1 MTTALI
7 TADAFRPPLEPAR
20 VSRWLLWAVA
30 ALTFASL
37 LWAAVA
43 RLDETA
49 SAPGRVVPA
58 AELQVVSNLEG
69 GTVEAVLV
77 KPGARVAAGQ
87 PLLRLDAS
95 QNSADYGRSS
105 SLVAALAARAA
116 RLEGEATGRAPAFP
130 AGLPAAVVA
139 TEAALHAARRDEA
152 AAAASVESA
161 KLAQAERAL
170 GEAQADAGAR
180 GQAATLAAQ
189 EAAAL
194 APLVN
199 MGIEPRMALTR
210 ADSARAQAQGAAAA
224 AAMAVARARSAVAEA
239 RSGLRG
245 VAERFRSQA
254 AEQLAQTRADLAA
267 QSAAV
272 PAAAGRLSR
281 SVVRAPVAG
290 TVSRVLITTI
300 GGSVRPGEPLVEIV
314 PAGGGLV
321 VEAQVRPSDIAF
333 IHPGQRA
340 SVKLTAYDYSVY
352 GALPGTVERIS
363 ADAIGDPRGGEA
375 HYAVRVLTTGTL
387 RGQDGRALQVAS
399 GMVAEVDVLGR
410 KRSVLSYLLSPV
422 TKLSEDAFRE
432 K

>member
-1 MTTALI
+1 MTIALI
-7 TADAFRPPLEPAR
+7 TADTFHVRLEPAR
-20 VSRWLLWAVA
+20 VSRWLLWSVA
-30 ALTFASL
+30 ALTLASM
-37 LWAAVA
+37 LWAGLA

-58 AELQVVSNLEG
+58 AELQTVSNLEG
-69 GTVEAVLV
+69 GVVEAVLV
-77 KPGARVAAGQ
+77 APGARVAAGQ
-87 PLLRLDAS
+87 PLLRLEAS
-95 QNSADYGRSS
+95 QNTADFGRSS
-105 SLVAALAARAA
+105 TAVTALTARVA
-116 RLEGEATGRAPAFP
+116 RLEAEVTGRVPAFP
-130 AGLPAAVVA
+130 AALPGAIVA

-152 AAAASVESA
+152 AAAASVEIA
-161 KLAQAERAL
+161 RLAQAERAL

-180 GQAATLAAQ
+180 TQAATLAAQ

-194 APLVN
+194 APLVG

-210 ADSARAQAQGAAAA
+210 ADSARTQAQGTAAS

-239 RSGLRG
+239 RGGVRG
-245 VAERFRSQA
+245 VTDRFRSQA
-254 AEQLAQTRADLAA
+254 AEQLAQARADLAA
-267 QSAAV
+267 QSAII
-272 PAAAGRLSR
+272 PATAARLAR

-290 TVSRVLITTI
+290 TVSRILVTTV

-333 IHPGQRA
+333 VHPGQRA
-340 SVKLTAYDYSVY
+340 SVKLTAYDYAVY
-352 GALPGTVERIS
+352 GALPGRVERIS
-363 ADAIGDPRGGEA
+363 PDAISDGRGGEG
-375 HYAVRVLTTGTL
+375 HYTVRVRTTGTL
-387 RGQDGRALQVAS
+387 HAQDGRVLAIAP

-410 KRSVLSYLLSPV
+410 QRSVLSYLLGPV